1 MAVLVDANQIAIS
14 HLMVRHKIENEIN
27 IDSIRKSVVRVIGRI
42 QRKFK
47 DEYGKLILCYDDK
60 SYWRR
65 EVFPQYKK
73 NRKQERENS
82 KYDWDMVFS
91 VLNKI
96 RDEIRENFPYQ
107 VIQVQGAEADDV
119 IASIVRHNIKRQ
131 KPEPMLILSAD
142 KDFIQ
147 LHKYPQ
153 VKQYDPIRNRWIEHE
168 DPVQY
173 LQEHIIRGDRSD
185 GIPNILTCDNAIV
198 EGKPQKKM
206 SKEKIASLAN
216 MAPEDFTNYIRL
228 RNWKRN
234 SQLIDFSQI
243 PQPIIDRI
251 LIYHHKCKPQASI
264 NFNYFIEYNLQDILD
279 EFS

>member
-60 SYWRR
+60 NYWRR